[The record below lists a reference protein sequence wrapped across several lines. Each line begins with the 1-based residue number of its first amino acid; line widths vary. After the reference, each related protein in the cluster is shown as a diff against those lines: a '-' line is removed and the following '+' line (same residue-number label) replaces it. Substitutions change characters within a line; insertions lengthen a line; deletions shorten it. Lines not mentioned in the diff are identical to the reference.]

1 LAQIQPAS
9 AAQFQANLQRFNT
22 TLDQTLAQWQATL
35 APHRGAKVVTYHKD
49 FTYLADRFG
58 LDVVATL
65 EEKPGIAPSPAHIA
79 EVIQTMKSQN
89 AKVILVQ
96 PYQ

>member
-1 LAQIQPAS
+1 
-9 AAQFQANLQRFNT
+9 
-22 TLDQTLAQWQATL
+22 
-35 APHRGAKVVTYHKD
+35 
-49 FTYLADRFG
+49 
-58 LDVVATL
+58 VVATL

-96 PYQ
+96 PYQNRRTAETVARQTQATVLDMPQQPGVAPNTATYFTLMDHLVRTLAGGLSAER